1 MGRKPISKKLRFE
14 VFKRDNFT
22 CQYCG
27 RMAPDVILQVD
38 HINPV
43 SNGGTND
50 ILNLV
55 TSCFECNNGKGAR
68 KLNENQELKKQQE
81 QLKELNE
88 KRNQLEMLIEWKK
101 ELEKLELD
109 QVKRIEELFTNVE
122 NVCFTDSGIKKI
134 KSLIKKYGFN
144 EVYES
149 AGISLNQYDFKSSFD
164 YISRICANRSYQ
176 KKHPEMMHVNYLF
189 KILKNRK
196 IYLENDEL
204 FKLKK
209 VFEENFVFERDF
221 DVLKTEFSTVEN
233 YTKLRDFLK
242 YYYSLEEI

>member
-1 MGRKPISKKLRFE
+1 MGRKPISNKLRFE

-43 SNGGTND
+43 SKGGTND

-81 QLKELNE
+81 RLKELNE
-88 KRNQLEMLIEWKK
+88 KRAQLEMLIEWKK

-122 NVCFTDSGIKKI
+122 DIYFTNSGIQKI

-149 AGISLNQYDFKSSFD
+149 AVIALNEYDFKNSFG
-164 YISRICANRSYQ
+164 YISKICANRAYQ
-176 KKHPEMMHVNYLF
+176 KKHPEMVRVNYLF

-196 IYLENDEL
+196 IYLGNYEL

-209 VFEENFVFERDF
+209 VFEENFVFKRDF
-221 DVLKTEFSTVEN
+221 DALKTEFATVEN
-233 YTKLRDFLK
+233 YTKLRNFLK